1 MVCLYRSGYYTIR
14 THRRN
19 PTTARREHFELLDV
33 SPGPNRTSS
42 DNLATPGSPRVSMLT
57 PSLVRTLVQRDT
69 QCSRTPVLKPSSKS
83 DLPCAW
89 ITAPATDASQEKR
102 PKLGNLNTFQYVEL
116 IYVCLKEII
125 VIGHSIDTWPRLD
138 IKTAS
143 TFGQYLVIP

>member
-1 MVCLYRSGYYTIR
+1 MVCLYRSGCYTIR

-69 QCSRTPVLKPSSKS
+69 QCSRTPVLKPSSNS
-83 DLPCAW
+83 SLPFAW
-89 ITAPATDASQEKR
+89 ITGPATDPSLQNQLQTRVLDRLLLLRVCVHAYVPMSDEKVGS
-102 PKLGNLNTFQYVEL
+102 LQDL
-116 IYVCLKEII
+116 IL
-125 VIGHSIDTWPRLD
+125 
-138 IKTAS
+138 
-143 TFGQYLVIP
+143 

>member
-1 MVCLYRSGYYTIR
+1 MVCLYRSGCCNTC

-69 QCSRTPVLKPSSKS
+69 QCSRTPVLKPSSNS
-83 DLPCAW
+83 SLPFAW
-89 ITAPATDASQEKR
+89 ITGPATDPSLQNQLQTRVFDRLLLLRVCVHAYVPMSDEKVGS
-102 PKLGNLNTFQYVEL
+102 LQDL
-116 IYVCLKEII
+116 IL
-125 VIGHSIDTWPRLD
+125 
-138 IKTAS
+138 
-143 TFGQYLVIP
+143 

>member
-1 MVCLYRSGYYTIR
+1 MVKRILVCLYQSGYCTIR

-69 QCSRTPVLKPSSKS
+69 QCSRTPVLKPSSNS
-83 DLPCAW
+83 SLPVAW
-89 ITAPATDASQEKR
+89 ITGPATDPS
-102 PKLGNLNTFQYVEL
+102 
-116 IYVCLKEII
+116 
-125 VIGHSIDTWPRLD
+125 
-138 IKTAS
+138 
-143 TFGQYLVIP
+143 

>member
-1 MVCLYRSGYYTIR
+1 MWLEGSKLNFSSPKKFIKHKKNLVCLYRSGCYTIR

-69 QCSRTPVLKPSSKS
+69 QCSRTPVLKPSSNS
-83 DLPCAW
+83 SLPFAW
-89 ITAPATDASQEKR
+89 ITGPATDPSLWNQLETKVFECFLLAPCGGS
-102 PKLGNLNTFQYVEL
+102 NLN
-116 IYVCLKEII
+116 
-125 VIGHSIDTWPRLD
+125 H
-138 IKTAS
+138 
-143 TFGQYLVIP
+143 

>member
-1 MVCLYRSGYYTIR
+1 MVCLYQSGCYTLR

-69 QCSRTPVLKPSSKS
+69 QCSRTPVLKPSSNS
-83 DLPCAW
+83 SLPFAW
-89 ITAPATDASQEKR
+89 ITGPATDPSCHPISIGGGAKGQLILKCLFGIFNCPKKR
-102 PKLGNLNTFQYVEL
+102 TKKNQLYYYQGL
-116 IYVCLKEII
+116 
-125 VIGHSIDTWPRLD
+125 S
-138 IKTAS
+138 
-143 TFGQYLVIP
+143 